1 MIDEYVLNELVGEG
15 AYGNVYRVTHKLS
28 RVVRAAK
35 RIEKRKKSIQAL
47 EESLILKRLV
57 RLP

>member
-1 MIDEYVLNELVGEG
+1 MIDEYTINELVGEG
-15 AYGNVYRVTHKLS
+15 AYGNVYRVTHSLS

-47 EESLILKRLV
+47 
-57 RLP
+57 